1 MNHLD
6 IEHCRRLRPYS
17 RWEYLG
23 RLLWTLA
30 TPLFRYSPRPL
41 FGWRRF
47 LLRLF
52 GARIGHAAHVYPS
65 ARIYLPWNL
74 NLGDQ
79 ASIGEWALIYNLGM
93 VVIGMGATIS
103 HRSHLCAGTHDYRD
117 PALPLLRLP
126 IEIGPQAWVCADAF
140 VGPDVRIGEGAIV
153 GAGAVVVRDVPA
165 WQIVAGNPARF
176 IKVRHLDSIREEQAH
191 GSQ

>member
-1 MNHLD
+1 M
-6 IEHCRRLRPYS
+6 
-17 RWEYLG
+17 
-23 RLLWTLA
+23 
-30 TPLFRYSPRPL
+30 
-41 FGWRRF
+41 
-47 LLRLF
+47 LRLF
-52 GARIGHAAHVYPS
+52 GARIGPAAHVYPS

-74 NLGDQ
+74 DLGDQ
-79 ASIGEWALIYNLGM
+79 ASIGEWAMIYNLGP
-93 VVIGMGATIS
+93 VVIGTGATIS

-140 VGPDVRIGEGAIV
+140 VGPDVRIGEGAVV

-176 IKVRHLDSIREEQAH
+176 IKVRHLDSKQGEQAH
-191 GSQ
+191 GS